1 MLAVDQELRVIAKDS
16 NDDLGQSSIG
26 HIAKSLG
33 LGDLAH
39 VHCQPRVSQSVSRAS
54 TSYIPRAHTGSRAM
68 PYGCW

>member
-39 VHCQPRVSQSVSRAS
+39 VHCQPRVS
-54 TSYIPRAHTGSRAM
+54 
-68 PYGCW
+68 

>member
-1 MLAVDQELRVIAKDS
+1 MDRWMDGSLDRYLDFMLAVDQELRVIAKDS

-39 VHCQPRVSQSVSRAS
+39 VHCQPRVS
-54 TSYIPRAHTGSRAM
+54 
-68 PYGCW
+68 